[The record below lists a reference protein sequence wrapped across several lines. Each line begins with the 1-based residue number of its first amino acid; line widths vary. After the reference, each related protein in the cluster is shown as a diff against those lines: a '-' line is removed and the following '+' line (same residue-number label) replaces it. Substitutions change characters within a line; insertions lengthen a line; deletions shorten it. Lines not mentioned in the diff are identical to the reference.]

1 MISFKEFLEEAANN
15 ADSATKVRNHLV
27 KKHGAESRSSS
38 IPSNPYS
45 DYQTL
50 HARHRNPEK
59 LSSALKDAGWEHAF
73 HHNDGN
79 GETAKRGNIEI
90 SIKHKG
96 EHRGSV
102 GITGPKKAKK
112 SNLPYYD

>member
-1 MISFKEFLEEAANN
+1 MISFKEYLEEAANS

-27 KKHGAESRSSS
+27 KNHGAVAKRKYQA
-38 IPSNPYS
+38 SNPYS
-45 DYQTL
+45 NYQTL
-50 HARHRNPEK
+50 HARHHDPEK

-79 GETAKRGNIEI
+79 GETVKRGNVEI
-90 SIKHKG
+90 SIWHKG
-96 EHRGSV
+96 QHRGSV
-102 GITGPKKAKK
+102 SITGPKKAKK